1 NDNLDI
7 NNNNSVSISNDNTEN
22 GIILNDSVYN
32 FKKKVTLKTENQHL
46 SPSSYSEHLSVMTH
60 KTNNSIST
68 INSWKSAKSSLS
80 DEAEASVLIYE
91 NEIDTTKA
99 FVDSSEMDD
108 SSSNYSSSEVGSSS
122 EEID

>member
-1 NDNLDI
+1 MAIKLPNK
-7 NNNNSVSISNDNTEN
+7 SA
-22 GIILNDSVYN
+22 
-32 FKKKVTLKTENQHL
+32 
-46 SPSSYSEHLSVMTH
+46 
-60 KTNNSIST
+60 
-68 INSWKSAKSSLS
+68 SAKSSLS

-122 EEID
+122 EEIDSISIFTNDAKRKNYQKFDFYQ